1 MTQAVILVKISA
13 EDTIKF
19 VNDVKKLEAVV
30 DAYSVFGRFDC
41 IVFVDAENLDGV
53 KSTARK
59 LGGFKG
65 IKSTET
71 LVEG

>member
-1 MTQAVILVKISA
+1 VTQAVILVKISA
-13 EDTIKF
+13 EGTIKF
-19 VNDVKKLEAVV
+19 VDGAKKLEGVV

-41 IVFVDAENLDGV
+41 VVFVDAENLDGV

-65 IKSTET
+65 VKSTET

>member
-1 MTQAVILVKISA
+1 VTQAVILVKIDA
-13 EDTIKF
+13 ENSNKF
-19 VNDVKKLEAVV
+19 VNDAKKLGEVV

-41 IVFVDAENLDGV
+41 VVFLDAENLEGV

-65 IKSTET
+65 VKSTET

>member
-13 EDTIKF
+13 ENTNKF
-19 VNDVKKLEAVV
+19 VEDAKKLDEVV

-41 IVFVDAENLDGV
+41 VVFVNAEDLDGV

-65 IKSTET
+65 VKSTET

>member
-13 EDTIKF
+13 ENTNKF
-19 VNDVKKLEAVV
+19 VEDSKKLDEVV

-41 IVFVDAENLDGV
+41 VVFVDAENLDGV

-65 IKSTET
+65 VKSTET

>member
-13 EDTIKF
+13 EDTTKF
-19 VNDVKKLEAVV
+19 VDDAKKLEGVI

-41 IVFVDAENLDGV
+41 VVFVDAENLDGV

-65 IKSTET
+65 VKSTET

>member
-1 MTQAVILVKISA
+1 MTQAVILVKIDA
-13 EDTIKF
+13 ENSNKF
-19 VNDVKKLEAVV
+19 VNDAKKLGEVV

-41 IVFVDAENLDGV
+41 VVFLDAENLEGV

-65 IKSTET
+65 VKSTET

>member
-13 EDTIKF
+13 EDTNKF
-19 VNDVKKLEAVV
+19 VDDAKKLGSVA

-41 IVFVDAENLDGV
+41 VVFVNAENLDGV

-65 IKSTET
+65 VKSTET